1 MYKGKNDEE
10 EEFDDDDDDGIEIDV
25 VGEDAIVGGEVR
37 PKEKAR
43 VWGVR
48 GGVLVLADKEEGKER
63 RRRG

>member
-1 MYKGKNDEE
+1 MHKGTNDGIGS
-10 EEFDDDDDDGIEIDV
+10 DDDFEFDV

-48 GGVLVLADKEEGKER
+48 GGVLVLADKEEAEGKER
-63 RRRG
+63 RRRRG